1 MIEYNKKLGAYVS
14 EGEVKFTKFIKPQCF
29 IEDSISNNKKI
40 KDQLVIN
47 FLQDELKEL
56 LQSFLNGGFS
66 YKGFIFYPL
75 IKDVSKE
82 NKKKIKNLFVVINY
96 LNNRNYDFSGS
107 ISNFKKYKFISSR
120 NFAVLISSLY
130 KDFGNIKKNKIIKKT
145 IKKIDCKE
153 ISVSDYKDKQ
163 YIKPVFDLKNFAEK
177 KLKKYLLGFYLH
189 GSLSTKDYVKG
200 WSDLDTLAVINKKTI
215 NNYQDL
221 LSLRD
226 CLYKSRRFFYL
237 IDPLQHHSHF
247 ILTEYDLDYYPE
259 SYFPSVLFKYSK
271 SFFNPDRINKINT
284 REDNIERIQALFYF
298 VNYFRNLYSNK
309 KYRLGSYD
317 AKFLLHAI
325 TLFPALYLQAKGKNV
340 YKKYSFDMAKKDFD
354 DKEWQIIKDVEDV
367 RKNWSKTKTSF
378 IRNYSKIN
386 PLLAYQLNAKFL
398 DYFGNIK
405 NTNKKDVKFLVDS
418 MFELSEKAWKKIKW
432 KIS

>member
-1 MIEYNKKLGAYVS
+1 MIECNKKLGVYVD
-14 EGEVKFTKFIKPQCF
+14 EKEVRFIKFIKPQCF
-29 IEDSISNNKKI
+29 IEDCISNNKKI

-66 YKGFIFYPL
+66 HRGFMFYPF
-75 IKDVSKE
+75 IKDVSKG
-82 NKKKIKNLFVVINY
+82 NKNKIKNLFIVINY
-96 LNNRNYDFSGS
+96 LNSRNYNFSGS
-107 ISNFKKYKFISSR
+107 ISNFKKYKFINSR

-145 IKKIDCKE
+145 IKKTACKE
-153 ISVSDYKDKQ
+153 ISVSDYKDKE
-163 YIKPVFDLKNFAEK
+163 YIKPVFGLKNFAEER
-177 KLKKYLLGFYLH
+177 LKKYLLGFYLH

-215 NNYQDL
+215 HNYQEL

-259 SYFPSVLFKYSK
+259 AYFPSILFKYSK
-271 SFFNPDRINKINT
+271 SFFNPDRIKKINT

-309 KYRLGSYD
+309 KYKLGSYD
-317 AKFLLHAI
+317 AKFLLHAT
-325 TLFPALYLQAKGKNV
+325 TLFPALYLQAKGRSV
-340 YKKYSFDMAKKDFD
+340 YKKYSFDIAKKDFD
-354 DKEWQIIKDVEDV
+354 NKEWQIIKDVENI

-378 IRNYSKIN
+378 IKNYSGIN
-386 PLLAYQLNAKFL
+386 PLLAYQLNAKCL